1 MDDWKKR
8 FYVKFTF
15 NLKLKSIL
23 YQIGGSDVASGTET
37 IAIKQPGDNSMYKL
51 YGYKW
56 FSSATDSDM
65 TITLAR
71 ILDENNNVTNY
82 KLNLATKLIK

>member
-1 MDDWKKR
+1 
-8 FYVKFTF
+8 
-15 NLKLKSIL
+15 
-23 YQIGGSDVASGTET
+23 
-37 IAIKQPGDNSMYKL
+37 MYKL

-71 ILDENNNVTNY
+71 ILDENNNVTNC
-82 KLNLATKLIK
+82 KLNLATK

>member
-1 MDDWKKR
+1 
-8 FYVKFTF
+8 
-15 NLKLKSIL
+15 
-23 YQIGGSDVASGTET
+23 
-37 IAIKQPGDNSMYKL
+37 MYKL

>member
-1 MDDWKKR
+1 MTERK
-8 FYVKFTF
+8 
-15 NLKLKSIL
+15 
-23 YQIGGSDVASGTET
+23 GGSDVSDGTET
-37 IAIKQPGDNSMYKL
+37 IAVLQPESSDLHYKL

-71 ILDENNNVTNY
+71 VVGKDNKVLGLILSY
-82 KLNLATKLIK
+82 INLIVFT

>member
-1 MDDWKKR
+1 MLI
-8 FYVKFTF
+8 YL
-15 NLKLKSIL
+15 NLIKYIFIKA
-23 YQIGGSDVASGTET
+23 DGTET
-37 IAIKQPGDNSMYKL
+37 IAIKQPGDNNHYKL

-71 ILDENNNVTNY
+71 IVDENKNV
-82 KLNLATKLIK
+82 IKKPKI